1 MNDLRKLAE
10 EAFNAKYTMARLSTR
25 IKNEVLLKIG
35 EEILK
40 RKEEIMK
47 ENEGDVENAKEKGL
61 SKAMI
66 DRLILN
72 EKRIN
77 QMVDGLKVVA
87 NLPDPVGE
95 IVWGTT
101 RPNGLKIRQI
111 RVPLG
116 LILMIYESRPN
127 VTIDA
132 AGLCFK
138 AGNSVILRGGSESF
152 NSNLILVNIMK
163 DVLDKYNIPSSA
175 ISFVPTTSRDAIK
188 ELLTYDDL
196 IDVVIPRGGENLIKA
211 VKEQSKIPVIFHYKG
226 VCHIFVDKSAQKDMA
241 ERITV
246 NAKTQRPGVCNA
258 AETLLIHKDY
268 PYKKELIQALIE
280 KGVEIRGDKRVK
292 EIFPDVKEATEEDW
306 YTEYLDFIISVKIVD
321 SIEEAI
327 AHINKYG
334 SNHSEAIITENYVNA
349 EKFLEEVDSAAVYV
363 NASTRFTDGG
373 EFGFGAEIGISTQK
387 LHVRGPMALRELTTT
402 KYIVYGNGQIRE

>member
-47 ENEGDVENAKEKGL
+47 ENKGDVENAKEKGL

-188 ELLTYDDL
+188 ELLTYDEL

-306 YTEYLDFIISVKIVD
+306 YTEYLDLIISVKIVD

>member
-1 MNDLRKLAE
+1 MSAS
-10 EAFNAKYTMARLSTR
+10 STL
-25 IKNEVLLKIG
+25 VLKIG

-40 RKEEIMK
+40 RKEEIRK

-66 DRLILN
+66 DRLRLN

-268 PYKKELIQALIE
+268 PSKKELIQALIE

-306 YTEYLDFIISVKIVD
+306 YTEYLDLIISVKIVD

-334 SNHSEAIITENYVNA
+334 SNHSEAIITENYINA
-349 EKFLEEVDSAAVYV
+349 EKFLEEVDSATVYV